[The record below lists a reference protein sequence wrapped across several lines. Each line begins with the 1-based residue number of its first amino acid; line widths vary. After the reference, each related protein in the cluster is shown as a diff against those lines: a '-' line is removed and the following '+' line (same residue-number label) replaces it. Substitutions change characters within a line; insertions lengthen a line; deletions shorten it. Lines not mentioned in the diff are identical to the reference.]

1 MLSRYKWSALAI
13 ACSVMVAQ
21 SANGQV
27 RRQPARAIPNQ
38 PVQPTQ
44 ANPQAQA
51 APRVQTE
58 NHDAFFAEW
67 LTLDNQNEIELA
79 NLALQKTTSS
89 DVKQF
94 AEKMIADHQK
104 MNEQLARFTGNQ
116 VPGNATAQ
124 RATQPDG
131 QAPQQA
137 QANSGQRRF
146 QVDQA
151 EPNRRTVARVT
162 DQGEIP
168 GQPRQQGTMLSLKQE
183 LADQC
188 LASARQEL
196 DRKSGREFDNCY
208 MHMQIGAHAYVVDAM
223 QVFQRHASSELKQ
236 ALAAGEQ
243 TAQAHLQMAKK
254 IVENHDQGAD
264 RQ

>member
-1 MLSRYKWSALAI
+1 MLSRNKWSVLAI
-13 ACSVMVAQ
+13 GCSLMVAQ
-21 SANGQV
+21 SAIAQAQ
-27 RRQPARAIPNQ
+27 RQPGRAIPSQAVPNQ
-38 PVQPTQ
+38 P
-44 ANPQAQA
+44 AQQTPA
-51 APRVQTE
+51 APRGQME

-79 NLALQKTTSS
+79 NLALQKTSSS

-104 MNEQLARFTGNQ
+104 LNEQLARFTGNQ
-116 VPGNATAQ
+116 VPRDTTAQ
-124 RATQPDG
+124 RTTQPADG

-137 QANSGQRRF
+137 QASSGQRRF
-146 QVDQA
+146 QVEQS
-151 EPNRRTVARVT
+151 EPQHRTVARVT

-168 GQPRQQGTMLSLKQE
+168 GQPRHQGTMLSLKQE

-208 MHMQIGAHAYVVDAM
+208 MHMQIGAHAYVIDAM
-223 QVFQRHASSELKQ
+223 EVFQRHASPELQQ

-243 TAQAHLQMAKK
+243 TAQQHLQMAKK
-254 IVENHDQGAD
+254 IVESHGQSAD